1 MPTYEKAHARLG
13 LSFFFRGQYDDA
25 IAAYNRSL
33 ELDPNN
39 KASMSYLKKAKA
51 RLAEQK
57 KKEEEEHLRAE
68 EERERNRTRMQWL
81 AQQRQYQQ
89 QNNNQQQQ
97 QQGEEDDEGSLG
109 DNTGIT
115 STGLTSI
122 VTNNDDEVEVSMS
135 VEAFDPFST
144 KDDE

>member
-1 MPTYEKAHARLG
+1 MIILTFLIFTATKY
-13 LSFFFRGQYDDA
+13 
-25 IAAYNRSL
+25 
-33 ELDPNN
+33 
-39 KASMSYLKKAKA
+39 
-51 RLAEQK
+51 
-57 KKEEEEHLRAE
+57 
-68 EERERNRTRMQWL
+68 
-81 AQQRQYQQ
+81 QYQQ

-97 QQGEEDDEGSLG
+97 QGEEDEGSLG